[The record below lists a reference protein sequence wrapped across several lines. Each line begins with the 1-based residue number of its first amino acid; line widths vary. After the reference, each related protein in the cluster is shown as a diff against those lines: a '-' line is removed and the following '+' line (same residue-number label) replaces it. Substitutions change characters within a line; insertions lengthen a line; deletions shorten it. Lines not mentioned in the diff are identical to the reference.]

1 MKFLGS
7 LVIGLAS
14 GTAAIFLHHFAP
26 PFGVAIA
33 TLGTFV
39 AVWAVGRIFGKRIY
53 KLIAASSWVAIFWRG
68 ASLGVGNEI
77 FIQGDR
83 LGNAFLISSV
93 IALII
98 AIALP
103 AN

>member
-1 MKFLGS
+1 MKFLGA
-7 LVIGLAS
+7 LIIGLAS

-26 PFGVAIA
+26 PFGIVIA
-33 TLGTFV
+33 TLGTFA

-53 KLIAASSWVAIFWRG
+53 KLIATSSWAAIFWRG

-77 FIQGDR
+77 FIQGDK
-83 LGNAFLISSV
+83 LGNTFLIASV

>member
-1 MKFLGS
+1 MRFLGA
-7 LVIGLAS
+7 LAVGVTS
-14 GTAAIFLHHFAP
+14 GAAAIFLHHFAP
-26 PFGVAIA
+26 PFGIVIAIA
-33 TLGTFV
+33 GTF
-39 AVWAVGRIFGKRIY
+39 AAIWSVGRTFGKRIY
-53 KLIAASSWVAIFWRG
+53 KIVAATSWLAIFWRG

-83 LGNAFLISSV
+83 LGNIFLLSSV
-93 IALII
+93 IALIV

>member
-1 MKFLGS
+1 MRFLGA
-7 LVIGLAS
+7 LAVGVAS
-14 GTAAIFLHHFAP
+14 GVAAIFLHHFAP
-26 PFGVAIA
+26 PFGIVIAIA
-33 TLGTFV
+33 GTFV
-39 AVWAVGRIFGKRIY
+39 AIWSVGRIFGKRIY
-53 KLIAASSWVAIFWRG
+53 KIVAATSWLAIFWRG

-83 LGNAFLISSV
+83 LGNIFLLSSV
-93 IALII
+93 IALIV

>member
-1 MKFLGS
+1 MKFLSS
-7 LVIGLAS
+7 LIIGLSS
-14 GTAAIFLHHFAP
+14 GAAAIFLHHFAP
-26 PFGVAIA
+26 PFGIAIA

-53 KLIAASSWVAIFWRG
+53 KLIAASSWAAIFWRG

-83 LGNAFLISSV
+83 LGNAFLITSV

>member
-1 MKFLGS
+1 MRLITA
-7 LVIGLAS
+7 LVVGVAS
-14 GTAAIFLHHFAP
+14 GVAAIFLHHFAP
-26 PFGVAIA
+26 PFGIVIAIA
-33 TLGTFV
+33 GTFT
-39 AVWAVGRIFGKRIY
+39 AIWSVGRTYGKRFY
-53 KLIAASSWVAIFWRG
+53 KIIAAASWLAIFWRG

-83 LGNAFLISSV
+83 LGNIFLLASV
-93 IALII
+93 IALIF